1 MKPHFVNSQKFIKTS
16 VYNSWLNKVKQKY
29 SDYQTKAI
37 VKVNSEML
45 RFYWELG
52 ADIIRI
58 QKEQGWGN
66 GVIKQLSL
74 DLRDAYAN
82 VQGFSVRNLE
92 YMKRWYAF
100 YSIQTENSEEANTD
114 STNAK
119 SQQNTKKLTDT
130 KSPQH
135 STISENSNITNDL
148 INIHHNLVNT
158 NLTIAKSQ
166 QTVTI
171 SQFPILFSH
180 IPWGH
185 HIEIIYKCKSIP
197 EALFYIKKVMECNW
211 SRETLID
218 NLKSHLYERL
228 GKAITNY
235 DEHLPKEQSVAAKA
249 MLKTPYQFD
258 FLEMR
263 EQYSERDLEDALV
276 HNITR
281 FLLELGQGFA
291 YVGRQ
296 MELRMDE
303 QTSFFP
309 DLVFYHYRQKRFV
322 VIELKTKEF
331 IPEYA
336 GKINFYV
343 NAADELL
350 KRDDDNP
357 TVGLLICR
365 SAKRSVVEWSFK
377 GLTNPLGVATYEL
390 EKIVDQTFEQVT
402 SNSNLK

>member
-1 MKPHFVNSQKFIKTS
+1 MEPHFIDSQDFTKTT
-16 VYNSWLNKVKQKY
+16 VYTSWLNKVKQKY
-29 SDYQTKAI
+29 RAYQSKAI

-45 RFYWELG
+45 KFYWEMG
-52 ADIIRI
+52 ADIIRM
-58 QKEQGWGN
+58 QNEQGWGN

-74 DLRDAYAN
+74 DLRNAYAN

-92 YMKRWYAF
+92 YMKRWYLF
-100 YSIQTENSEEANTD
+100 YSKYAEISEE
-114 STNAK
+114 TNK
-119 SQQNTKKLTDT
+119 
-130 KSPQH
+130 
-135 STISENSNITNDL
+135 
-148 INIHHNLVNT
+148 

-166 QTVTI
+166 QPVAI
-171 SQFPILFSH
+171 LQFPIIFSN

-197 EALFYIKKVMECNW
+197 EALFYVKKVTECNW

-218 NLKSHLYERL
+218 NLKSRLYHRS

-235 DEHLPKEQSVAAKA
+235 DEHLPVEQSEAAKA

-303 QTSFFP
+303 HTSFFP

-322 VIELKTKEF
+322 VVELKTKEF

-350 KRDDDNP
+350 KSEDDNP

-365 SAKRSVVEWSFK
+365 SAKQSVVEWSFK

-390 EKIVDQTFEQVT
+390 ERIVDQTYEQVT
-402 SNSNLK
+402 SKPK